1 MSEFSFH
8 TDKLA
13 AQQIAERVA
22 TAQRSM
28 IPGRTRPRGRHALAR
43 RLHQV
48 ADRLDS

>member
-22 TAQRSM
+22 RAQRSA
-28 IPGRTRPRGRHALAR
+28 IPGRTRPRGQRRPAR
-43 RLHQV
+43 GEV
-48 ADRLDS
+48 DDV

>member
-22 TAQRSM
+22 KAQRST
-28 IPGRTRPRGRHALAR
+28 IPGSPRPHGRHALAR
-43 RLHQV
+43 RLHRV
-48 ADRLDS
+48 ADRLDG